1 MDKEIPP
8 RRKSSTREDKK
19 KAKQRAALKWS
30 FFVLVVSFVVTAA
43 LSFLSGEALNDL
55 PMIVAL
61 IILLLFIVVGIVFD
75 MIGLAVATADI
86 KAFNSMAARRVKH
99 GKKAVSLIK
108 NAERV
113 SSVCN
118 DVVGDIAG
126 VVSGATSATI
136 AAKLFANMEGNFWLS
151 LALTSL
157 VAALIVGGKA
167 FCKSYAIKYSNKI
180 VDLTARVL
188 CVFSCDKSKAKKSS
202 EPKDQRTDD

>member
-8 RRKSSTREDKK
+8 RRKPNTREDKK
-19 KAKQRAALKWS
+19 KAKQRAAVKWAV
-30 FFVLVVSFVVTAA
+30 FVLILSFVVTAT

-55 PMIVAL
+55 PVIIAL

-86 KAFNSMAARRVKH
+86 KVFNSMAARRVRN

-113 SSVCN
+113 SSICN

-136 AAKLFANMEGNFWLS
+136 AAKLFADLKGNFWLS

-167 FCKSYAIKYSNKI
+167 FCKTYAIKYSNKI
-180 VDLTARVL
+180 VDITSKLL
-188 CVFSCDKSKAKKSS
+188 CVFSCDKRKGKK
-202 EPKDQRTDD
+202 PKDGKDGKDDD